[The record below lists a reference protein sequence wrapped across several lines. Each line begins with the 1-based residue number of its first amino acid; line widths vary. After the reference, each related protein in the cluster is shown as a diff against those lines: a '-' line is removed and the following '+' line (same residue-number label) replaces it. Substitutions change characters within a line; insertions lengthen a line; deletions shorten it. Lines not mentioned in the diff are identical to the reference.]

1 MKINRFIDLA
11 EEFVEPQQG
20 EMETYYPFT
29 RQELIDLFLIVRKEI
44 INDLILAAEKK
55 LGVDAL

>member
-1 MKINRFIDLA
+1 MNINRFIDLA
-11 EEFVEPQQG
+11 EEFVEPQPG

-44 INDLILAAEKK
+44 INELILAAEKK
-55 LGVDAL
+55 LGVDVL